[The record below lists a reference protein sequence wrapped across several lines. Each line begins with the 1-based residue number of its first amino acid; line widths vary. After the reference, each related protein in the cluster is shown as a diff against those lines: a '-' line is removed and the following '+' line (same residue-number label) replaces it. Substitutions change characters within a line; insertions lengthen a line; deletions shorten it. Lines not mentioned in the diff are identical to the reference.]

1 MQAIDALGP
10 VFLLV
15 VIGTLLRRWNMPG
28 GEFWTLAERL
38 TYYLFFPALLVHTL
52 ATASFTAR
60 DLGAV
65 FFVVMILMMS
75 VATVLLLS
83 ARWLA
88 TDNAAFTSVF
98 QGSLRFNTYVG
109 LAAASGLW
117 GETGLSI
124 AAVAVAC
131 MVPLVNL
138 LCIAVFAWKGDR
150 SGCLAQQVALNPLI
164 LACVLGICLNLT
176 GIGLPFWSESTLEIL
191 GRPALPLGLLAI
203 GVGLSFG
210 SMRSAPRPLLV
221 SSTIKLLLMPCLA
234 ALLCR
239 ILELE
244 TPYFEVL
251 VLFFA
256 IPTASSAYILARQ
269 LGGDAPLM
277 AAIITFQTVAAM
289 LTLPLI
295 LGLLLATAGGAG

>member
-15 VIGTLLRRWNMPG
+15 VIGSLLRRWNMPG

-65 FFVVMILMMS
+65 FFVVMLLMVS

-150 SGCLAQQVALNPLI
+150 SGSLAQQVALNPLI

-221 SSTIKLLLMPCLA
+221 SSTTKLLLMPCLA

-256 IPTASSAYILARQ
+256 IPTASSAYILA
-269 LGGDAPLM
+269 
-277 AAIITFQTVAAM
+277 
-289 LTLPLI
+289 
-295 LGLLLATAGGAG
+295 

>member
-1 MQAIDALGP
+1 MQAINALGP

-15 VIGTLLRRWNMPG
+15 LMGMLLRRWQMPG
-28 GEFWTLAERL
+28 GEFWALAERL

-60 DLGAV
+60 ELGSV
-65 FFVVMILMMS
+65 FFIVMVLLVS
-75 VATVLLLS
+75 VAAVLLLT

-88 TDNAAFTSVF
+88 ADNAAFTSVF

-138 LCIAVFAWKGDR
+138 LCIAVFAFKVDR
-150 SGCLAQQVALNPLI
+150 STSLAQQVALNPLI
-164 LACVLGICLNLT
+164 LACVLGICLNLS

-203 GVGLSFG
+203 GMGLSFS
-210 SMRSAPRPLLV
+210 SMRSAPKSLLV
-221 SSTIKLLLMPCLA
+221 SS
-234 ALLCR
+234 
-239 ILELE
+239 
-244 TPYFEVL
+244 
-251 VLFFA
+251 
-256 IPTASSAYILARQ
+256 
-269 LGGDAPLM
+269 
-277 AAIITFQTVAAM
+277 
-289 LTLPLI
+289 
-295 LGLLLATAGGAG
+295 